1 MFRKA
6 LILVLL
12 LLAAANVSA
21 TVFKW
26 VDDKGVT
33 HYSETAPS
41 KQKATEV
48 QAQPTPPVE
57 GAAGVN
63 PETERWQKLEAE
75 YQKRKAERQA
85 GEKVKELEE
94 ENAQRLAVENKKKCI
109 QAQQSLFALQQ
120 RRPVFT
126 LNEKGER
133 VYLNDTARPAEIEKT
148 KRDIETYCKQ
158 S

>member
-1 MFRKA
+1 MFKMT

-12 LLAAANVSA
+12 LFAAVNVSA
-21 TVFKW
+21 KVFKW
-26 VDDKGVT
+26 VDEKGVI
-33 HYSETAPS
+33 HYSEAPPP
-41 KQKATEV
+41 KQKATELQV
-48 QAQPTPPVE
+48 EPPPPAAGNE
-57 GAAGVN
+57 GAN

-85 GEKVKELEE
+85 AEKVKELED

-120 RRPVFT
+120 QRPVFT

-133 VYLNDTARPAEIEKT
+133 VYMNDKARPAEIEKT
-148 KRDIETYCKQ
+148 NRDIETYCKQ
-158 S
+158 P